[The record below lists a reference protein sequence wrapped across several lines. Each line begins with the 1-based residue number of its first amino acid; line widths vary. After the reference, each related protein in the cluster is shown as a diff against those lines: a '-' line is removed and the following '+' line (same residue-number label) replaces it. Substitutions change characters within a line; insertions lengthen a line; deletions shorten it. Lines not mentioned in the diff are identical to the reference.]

1 LECTP
6 VLLVTCRTGHDEL
19 CMNEVGD
26 VIFGVDDRVVVE
38 KTGFPGLLIVYS
50 CIGVEK
56 AYRRA
61 VHREYGFV
69 ENIIPVHCIISTDN
83 IWSGLQECIESLQLP
98 GRVKIRVRMRGVRG
112 MSTSIFTWLIRTL
125 GSRGIVH
132 DSSSDKCL
140 YVEGVRDKIY
150 VGVGYCRTVLGGAS
164 STS

>member
-1 LECTP
+1 
-6 VLLVTCRTGHDEL
+6 
-19 CMNEVGD
+19 MNEIGD
-26 VIFGVDDRVVVE
+26 VIFGIDDRVVVE
-38 KTGFPGLLIVYS
+38 KTRFPGLLVVYS
-50 CIGVEK
+50 CVGVEK

-69 ENIIPVHCIISTDN
+69 ENIIPVHCIISTKAND
-83 IWSGLQECIESLQLP
+83 IWSGLQKCIESLQLP

-112 MSTSIFTWLIRTL
+112 LSTSIFTWLVRTL
-125 GSRGIVH
+125 GSRGVVH

-140 YVEGVRDKIY
+140 YVEGVEDKIY